1 VSSPSVRAGFELPVA
16 VAGDS
21 GPVSRTWMQAN
32 AWLGYLV
39 VAGILALLYLFAS
52 PLAGNGPLINLLG
65 LSSPVAIVIGI
76 RLHRPKAVA
85 AWWLFACGQFLFF
98 AGDLYTYSYPKL
110 FGADVPFP
118 SPGDGIYLLV
128 YPVLMVGL
136 VVLVKRRNPHRD
148 RAGLIDSLILTIGV
162 GLLSWVFLIA
172 PNLHQSG
179 LSHLATGVSIAY
191 PLGDLLLLAA
201 AIRLAVDTG
210 KRAPAFYLLI
220 SSIVC
225 LFVTDS
231 IYGYAL
237 LKGTYHHQ
245 LSYDA
250 GWIAYYVLWGAAA
263 LHPSMRSLEQPS
275 TEVRAR
281 LTSTRLAL
289 LAGAC
294 LIAPGIRF
302 VQDFGNPDVVL
313 LMVAAAALFLLVVAR
328 MAGLVRQEAQA
339 ASREHALRQA
349 GGELVA
355 AAGHE
360 QIYEAAISAVQRLLG
375 VEAGVRLAYTSSTGQ
390 AVVTAADHDEGRVL
404 PDEMRAW
411 LDATATR
418 LEIPSGDVPSWVR
431 GELGIPEGD
440 TVVVL
445 PLSTREGVRG
455 HLVICSPSGAP
466 AELLDSLESLAAQ
479 TSLALEADSL
489 TEDLHRRQSEAR
501 FRSLVAHAS
510 DLITVL
516 DRDGVVAYQSPSI
529 ERVLGYRAEEIE
541 GTHFDELI
549 SEADRASISQV
560 ITGVGRKGAEAHIIE
575 CSMRHRNGTWLQFEV
590 QHADLLAD
598 EHVRGIVLNSRDVSE
613 RKAFEEQLAHQAFH
627 DPVTKLANRALFFDR
642 VQHALARAQRS
653 GETVAVMFID
663 LDEFKTVND
672 SLGHPAGDRV
682 LCEVADRLSAGVRP
696 TDTVARFGGDEFAV
710 LLDGVTDL
718 PDAADA
724 AARLLRA
731 IEAEIEIY
739 GKQVFSGAS
748 IGLCLVEPGGPAINV
763 EDLLRNADV
772 AMYMAKRDC
781 KGSCRVFEPEMH
793 ERVLERL
800 ELRSDLQQAIA
811 RNQLSVHY
819 QPIVRLQFEEIYGV
833 EALLRWRHPTRGN
846 ILPDQFIPLAEESGL
861 IIPIG
866 RWVLQVACHD
876 AAVMQAKFPRPRQ
889 LTISVNLSVR
899 QLQSETIVADVRDA
913 LADSGLPPSALI
925 LEITESVMLADTEL
939 AVLRLHELKE
949 LGVRLAMDDFGT
961 GYSSLSYL
969 GKFPV
974 EILKMDRS
982 FLATRDNDALAAA
995 IIGLGESLAMDVVAE
1010 GIEHED
1016 QASWL
1021 TDQGCELGQGF
1032 HFARPM
1038 RDLALFDY
1046 LAERNAAGSQPLV
1059 VQPQS
1064 DAA

>member
-1 VSSPSVRAGFELPVA
+1 VSSPAVLGVDRVA
-16 VAGDS
+16 VES
-21 GPVSRTWMQAN
+21 VPVERNWIRSNVWI
-32 AWLGYLV
+32 GYLAV
-39 VAGILALLYLFAS
+39 SGILAFLYLFAS
-52 PLAGNGPLINLLG
+52 PLVGNGPLINLIG
-65 LSSPVAIVIGI
+65 LSSPLAIVVGI
-76 RLHRPKAVA
+76 RLHKPKAVA
-85 AWWLFACGQFLFF
+85 AWWLFAAGQFLFF

-118 SPGDGIYLLV
+118 SPGDAIYLMV
-128 YPVLMVGL
+128 YPALMAGL
-136 VVLVKRRNPHRD
+136 LVLVKRRNPRRD
-148 RAGLIDSLILTIGV
+148 RSGLIDSLILTIGV
-162 GLLSWVFLIA
+162 GLFSWVFLIA
-172 PNLHQSG
+172 PNVHLSG
-179 LSHLATGVSIAY
+179 LSVLATGVSIAY

-225 LFVTDS
+225 LFITDS
-231 IYGYAL
+231 LYGYAL
-237 LKGTYHHQ
+237 LKGTFHHQ

-263 LHPSMRSLEQPS
+263 LHPSMRTLEQPS

-281 LTSTRLAL
+281 LTWPRLAL

-302 VQDFGNPDVVL
+302 VQDYGNADVIV

-328 MAGLVRQEAQA
+328 MAGLVRQEEHA
-339 ASREHALRQA
+339 ASRELALRNA
-349 GGELVA
+349 GGQLVA

-360 QIYEAAISAVQRLLG
+360 QINEAAVSAVQRLLG
-375 VEAGVRLAYTSSTGQ
+375 HEASVRLVLASSGGQ
-390 AVVTAADHDEGRVL
+390 AVVAATGGSDDHPLSDETW
-404 PDEMRAW
+404 AW
-411 LDATATR
+411 LDATPTR
-418 LEIPSGDVPSWVR
+418 REIPFWDIPSWARSALSV
-431 GELGIPEGD
+431 PDGD
-440 TVVVL
+440 AVVML
-445 PLSTREGVRG
+445 SLSTRERACG
-455 HLVICSPSGAP
+455 HLVICSSNSAP
-466 AELLDSLESLAAQ
+466 PELLDSLESLAAQ
-479 TSLALEADSL
+479 ISLALEAASL

-501 FRSLVAHAS
+501 FRSLVAHSS

-516 DRDGVVAYQSPSI
+516 DGEGIVTYQSPSI
-529 ERVLGYRAEEIE
+529 GRVLGYQAEEIE
-541 GTHFDELI
+541 GTHFDLLLH
-549 SEADRASISQV
+549 EADRPGLSQV
-560 ITGVGRKGAEAHIIE
+560 ITGVGREGMEAHVIE
-575 CSMRHRNGTWLQFEV
+575 CSLRHRDGTWLQFEV

-613 RKAFEEQLAHQAFH
+613 RKVFEEQLAHQAFH
-627 DPVTKLANRALFFDR
+627 DPVTQLANRPLFSDR
-642 VQHALARAQRS
+642 VQHALARAQRY
-653 GETVAVMFID
+653 GATVAVMFID

-682 LCEVADRLSAGVRP
+682 LREVASRLSATVRP

-710 LLDGVTDL
+710 LLDGVTDV

-731 IEAEIEIY
+731 IEAEFDLD
-739 GKQVFSGAS
+739 GKQVFPRAS
-748 IGLCLVEPGGPAINV
+748 IGICLVEPGGPATNA
-763 EDLLRNADV
+763 EELLRNADV
-772 AMYMAKRDC
+772 AMYIAKRDC
-781 KGSCRVFEPEMH
+781 KGSYRVFEPEMH

-800 ELRSDLQQAIA
+800 ELRSDLQRAIA
-811 RNQLSVHY
+811 MNQLAVHY
-819 QPIVRLQFEEIYGV
+819 QPIVRLQQGEIYGV
-833 EALLRWRHPTRGN
+833 EALLRWSHPTRGN
-846 ILPDQFIPLAEESGL
+846 IMPEQFIPLAEESGL

-876 AAVMQAKFPRPRQ
+876 AAIMHAKFPRANP

-899 QLQSETIVADVRDA
+899 QLQSETIVTDVREA
-913 LADSGLPPSALI
+913 LTTSGLHPSSLI
-925 LEITESVMLADTEL
+925 LEITESVMLADAEL
-939 AVLRLHELKE
+939 AVRRLQDLKV

-982 FLATRDNDALAAA
+982 FLASRDNDALAAA
-995 IIGLGESLAMDVVAE
+995 IIALGENLNLDVVAE
-1010 GIEHED
+1010 GIEHPD

-1021 TDQGCELGQGF
+1021 TDQGCVLGQGF

-1038 RDLALFDY
+1038 GDIALFEY
-1046 LAERNAAGSQPLV
+1046 LIERNAADSPPIVL
-1059 VQPQS
+1059 QPQS

>member
-1 VSSPSVRAGFELPVA
+1 VSSPAVSVGVDRA
-16 VAGDS
+16 AGES
-21 GPVSRTWMQAN
+21 ASRARTWIKAN
-32 AWLGYLV
+32 VWIGYLV
-39 VAGILALLYLFAS
+39 VSGILAVLYLFAS
-52 PLAGNGPLINLLG
+52 RLAGNGPLINVLG
-65 LSSPVAIVIGI
+65 LSSPVAILVGI
-76 RLHRPKAVA
+76 RLHRPKAMG
-85 AWWLFACGQFLFF
+85 AWWLFAAGQFLFF

-110 FGADVPFP
+110 LGADVPFP
-118 SPGDGIYLLV
+118 SAGDAIYLMV
-128 YPVLMVGL
+128 YPALMAGL
-136 VVLVKRRNPHRD
+136 FLLVKRRNPKRD

-162 GLLSWVFLIA
+162 GLFSWVFLIA
-172 PNLHQSG
+172 PNVHLSG
-179 LSHLATGVSIAY
+179 LSVLATGVSIAY
-191 PLGDLLLLAA
+191 PLGDILLLAA

-220 SSIVC
+220 ASIVC

-231 IYGYAL
+231 VYGYAL
-237 LKGTYHHQ
+237 LKGTYDHQ
-245 LSYDA
+245 LSLDA

-263 LHPSMRSLEQPS
+263 LHPSMRTLEQPS
-275 TEVRAR
+275 TEVRSR
-281 LTSTRLAL
+281 LTSSRLAL
-289 LAGAC
+289 LAAAC

-302 VQDFGNPDVVL
+302 VQDYGNADVIV
-313 LMVAAAALFLLVVAR
+313 LMVASAALFLLVVAR
-328 MAGLVRQEAQA
+328 MAGLVRQEEHAT
-339 ASREHALRQA
+339 SRELALRNA
-349 GGELVA
+349 GGQLVA

-375 VEAGVRLAYTSSTGQ
+375 LEATVRLALASSAGQ
-390 AVVTAADHDEGRVL
+390 MVVAGTEGGEDRLVSG
-404 PDEMRAW
+404 ETQVW
-411 LDATATR
+411 LDATTTK
-418 LEIPSGDVPSWVR
+418 LEIPFSDIPSWAR
-431 GELGIPEGD
+431 NELRVPDGD
-440 TVVVL
+440 MLVML
-445 PLSTREGVRG
+445 PLSTRDGARG
-455 HLVICSPSGAP
+455 HLVICSPNSAP
-466 AELLDSLESLAAQ
+466 PELLDSLESLAAQ
-479 TSLALEADSL
+479 ISLALEAASL

-501 FRSLVAHAS
+501 FRSLVAHSS

-516 DRDGVVAYQSPSI
+516 DSDGIVTYQSPSI
-529 ERVLGYRAEEIE
+529 ARVLGYEAEEIE
-541 GTHFDELI
+541 GTQFDLLLH
-549 SEADRASISQV
+549 EADRPGLSQV
-560 ITGVGRKGAEAHIIE
+560 ITGAGRDGMEAHVIE
-575 CSMRHRNGTWLQFEV
+575 CSLRHRDGNWLQFEV

-627 DPVTKLANRALFFDR
+627 DPVTKLANRPLFSDR
-642 VQHALARAQRS
+642 VQHALTRAQRS
-653 GETVAVMFID
+653 GATVAVMFID

-682 LCEVADRLSAGVRP
+682 LREVASRLSATVRP

-731 IEAEIEIY
+731 VEAEFDID
-739 GKQVFSGAS
+739 GKQVFPRAS
-748 IGLCLVEPGGPAINV
+748 VGICLVEPGGPATNA
-763 EDLLRNADV
+763 EELLRNADV

-781 KGSCRVFEPEMH
+781 KGSYRVFEPAMH

-811 RNQLSVHY
+811 MNQLAVHY
-819 QPIVRLQFEEIYGV
+819 QPIVRLQQGEIYGV
-833 EALLRWRHPTRGN
+833 EALLRWSHPTRGN
-846 ILPDQFIPLAEESGL
+846 ITPDQFIPIAEESGL

-866 RWVLQVACHD
+866 RWVLQVACND
-876 AAVMQAKFPRPRQ
+876 GAVMHAKFPRPTQ

-913 LADSGLPPSALI
+913 LATSGLPPSALI

-939 AVLRLHELKE
+939 AVRRLQDLKE

-969 GKFPV
+969 GRFPV

-982 FLATRDNDALAAA
+982 FLASRDNDALAAA
-995 IIGLGESLAMDVVAE
+995 IIALGENLQLDVVAE
-1010 GIEHED
+1010 GIEHSD

-1021 TDQGCELGQGF
+1021 TDQGCVLGQGF

-1038 RDLALFDY
+1038 GDLALFDY
-1046 LAERNAAGSQPLV
+1046 LQERNAAASPPIV
-1059 VQPQS
+1059 VEPQVN
-1064 DAA
+1064 AA

>member
-1 VSSPSVRAGFELPVA
+1 VSRQVVPAGVDSGLVAAGSVPVARRSVRG
-16 VAGDS
+16 
-21 GPVSRTWMQAN
+21 N
-32 AWLGYLV
+32 AWAVYLGV
-39 VAGILALLYLFAS
+39 TGAMALLYLFAS

-85 AWWLFACGQFLFF
+85 AWWLFALGQFLFF

-110 FGADVPFP
+110 LGADVPFP
-118 SPGDGIYLLV
+118 SPGDAIYLMV
-128 YPVLMVGL
+128 YPALMGGL
-136 VVLVKRRNPHRD
+136 FLLVKRRNPRRD
-148 RAGLIDSLILTIGV
+148 WAGLIDSLILTIGV
-162 GLLSWVFLIA
+162 GLFSWVFLIA
-172 PNLHQSG
+172 PNLHLSG
-179 LSHLATGVSIAY
+179 LSVLATGVSIAY

-231 IYGYAL
+231 LYGYAL
-237 LKGTYHHQ
+237 LKGTFDHQ
-245 LSYDA
+245 LSFDA

-263 LHPSMRSLEQPS
+263 LHPSMRTLEQPA

-281 LTSTRLAL
+281 LTRSRLAL

-302 VQDFGNPDVVL
+302 VQDYGNADVVV
-313 LMVAAAALFLLVVAR
+313 LMVASAALFLLVVTR
-328 MAGLVRQEAQA
+328 MAGLVRQEERA
-339 ASREHALRQA
+339 ASRELALRNA
-349 GGELVA
+349 GGQLVA

-360 QIYEAAISAVQRLLG
+360 QIYQAAISAVHRLLG
-375 VEAGVRLAYTSSTGQ
+375 REAGVRLALASSAGQ
-390 AVVTAADHDEGRVL
+390 GVVAATDGGEDRPL
-404 PDEMRAW
+404 PDATWGW
-411 LDATATR
+411 LDATTAR
-418 LEIPSGDVPSWVR
+418 LQVPFSEVPPWVR
-431 GELGIPEGD
+431 SELHVPDGD
-440 TVVVL
+440 TLLVL
-445 PLSTREGVRG
+445 PLSTRDEVRG
-455 HLVICSPSGAP
+455 HLVICSPGSAP
-466 AELLDSLESLAAQ
+466 PELLDSLEGLATQ
-479 TSLALEADSL
+479 ISLALEAASL

-501 FRSLVAHAS
+501 FRSLVAHSS

-516 DRDGVVAYQSPSI
+516 DGDGIVTYQSPSI
-529 ERVLGYRAEEIE
+529 ERVLGYRVEDIE
-541 GTHFDELI
+541 GTHFDQLLL
-549 SEADRASISQV
+549 EADRPGLSQV
-560 ITGVGRKGAEAHIIE
+560 ITGAGREGMEAHVID
-575 CSMRHRNGTWLQFEV
+575 CSLQHRDGTWLQFEV

-613 RKAFEEQLAHQAFH
+613 RKVFEEQLAHQAFH
-627 DPVTKLANRALFFDR
+627 DPVTKLANRPLFSDR

-653 GETVAVMFID
+653 GAAVGVMFID

-682 LCEVADRLSAGVRP
+682 LCEVATRLSATVRP

-731 IEAEIEIY
+731 LETEFEID
-739 GKQVFSGAS
+739 GKQVFPRAS
-748 IGLCLVEPGGPAINV
+748 IGICLVEPGGPPTSA

-781 KGSCRVFEPEMH
+781 KGSYRVFEPAMH

-811 RNQLSVHY
+811 LNQLTVHY
-819 QPIVRLQFEEIYGV
+819 QPIVRLREDEIYGV
-833 EALLRWRHPTRGN
+833 EALLRWTHPIRGN
-846 ILPDQFIPLAEESGL
+846 ITPDQFIPLAEESGL

-876 AAVMQAKFPRPRQ
+876 GAIMHARFPRPRP

-899 QLQSETIVADVRDA
+899 QLQSETIVEDVREA
-913 LADSGLPPSALI
+913 LTASGLPPAALI

-939 AVLRLHELKE
+939 AVRRLQDLKE

-982 FLATRDNDALAAA
+982 FLASRDNDALAAA
-995 IIGLGESLAMDVVAE
+995 IIALGENLSLDVVAE
-1010 GIEHED
+1010 GIEHAD

-1038 RDLALFDY
+1038 GDHALYEY
-1046 LAERNAAGSQPLV
+1046 LLEKNISGSAELLGQPE
-1059 VQPQS
+1059 S